1 VKLSVHEQEMLAGRF
16 GPGVQWALG
25 YQVAVGEYFDA
36 ERLVPA
42 TNAHLVADMEVMGEA
57 GLAFLGQ
64 LVEQGARVAIPTTLN
79 AGFTDPAFAQVLHQD
94 ESLVARQVVMRERLQ
109 ALGVLNVDTCI
120 NYQSVYQ
127 PHVGEHLAWGDTGAV
142 CFANSVLGGRSNF
155 EAGPAA
161 LAAGIT
167 GRVPAFGY
175 HLDRHRRATTYVE
188 VTTPLED
195 YADWG
200 ALGAWVGRRSPSYW
214 DVPFFDGIGPSLTR
228 SADQLKHLAAALASY
243 GSIALFGARGVTPD
257 WAAMN
262 PDHAR
267 QQRTLTVG
275 AKELDEVYASYG
287 ADLNTT
293 DVDLVVF
300 SGPQQSLYELA
311 RLAELLDGQHVH
323 ANTRLIVTTNH
334 AYYQWAQQLGYI
346 QTIEKAGGLVL
357 TGVCFYLMTIDRL
370 QREHGWHTVVT
381 NSTKLA
387 NIVGAHPYRPILRRT
402 RDCVAAAVA
411 GRLVG

>member
-1 VKLSVHEQEMLAGRF
+1 MLAGRF
-16 GPGVQWALG
+16 GEGPRWALG
-25 YQVAVGEYFDA
+25 YQVAVGEYFGA

-64 LVEQGARVAIPTTLN
+64 LVEQGARVSIPTTLN
-79 AGFTDPAFAQVLHQD
+79 AGFTDTAFAQVLHQD
-94 ESLVARQVVMRERLQ
+94 ERLVARQGVMRERLQ

-120 NYQSVYQ
+120 NYQSIYQ

-175 HLDRHRRATTYVE
+175 HLDRHRLATTYVK

-214 DVPFFDGIGPSLTR
+214 DVPFFDGIAPSLTR

-257 WAAMN
+257 WSTMN
-262 PDHAR
+262 PDGAR
-267 QQRTLTVG
+267 QQRMLTVG
-275 AKELDEVYASYG
+275 AHELEEVYASYG
-287 ADLNTT
+287 GNIGTT

-311 RLAELLDGQHVH
+311 LLAELLDGKRVH
-323 ANTRLIVTTNH
+323 PNTRLIVTTNH
-334 AYYQWAQQLGYI
+334 AYYEWAQQLGYVQSI
-346 QTIEKAGGLVL
+346 QRAGGLVL
-357 TGVCFYLMTIDRL
+357 RGVCFYLMTIDRL
-370 QREHGWHTVVT
+370 QRENGWHTVVT

-387 NIVGAHPYRPILRRT
+387 NIVGAYPYRPILRRT
-402 RDCVAAAVA
+402 RDCVAAALA

>member
-1 VKLSVHEQEMLAGRF
+1 MNLSVHEQEMLAGRF
-16 GPGVQWALG
+16 GEGVRWALG
-25 YQVAVGEYFDA
+25 YQVAVGEYFGA

-64 LVEQGARVAIPTTLN
+64 LVEQGTRVSIPTTLN

-94 ESLVARQVVMRERLQ
+94 EDLVARQVVMRERLQ

-188 VTTPLED
+188 VKTTLED

-200 ALGAWVGRRSPSYW
+200 ALGAWVGRRSQSYW

-243 GSIALFGARGVTPD
+243 GSIALFGARNVTPD

-262 PDHAR
+262 PEGAR
-267 QQRTLTVG
+267 QKRTLTVG
-275 AKELDEVYASYG
+275 ANELEEVYASYA

-311 RLAELLDGQHVH
+311 LLAELLGGQQVH

-370 QREHGWHTVVT
+370 QRENGWHTVVT

-402 RDCVAAAVA
+402 RDCVAAAIA
-411 GRLVG
+411 GRLVQ